1 MAELYKRPDSP
12 YWWCDYRQNG
22 IRKRIRTGMRIGNSR
37 GKRPAAGSDAEKWLI
52 KFENDLAFKQLGIS
66 TVHDIALT
74 DLIPKYVAHYLQQF
88 EAGAVKE
95 DTYVRVKDRS
105 KLWLKRCLAHGIT
118 GVKALTPQLTLE
130 YRNNRRKNDDPNG
143 EPVTQHTWN
152 RECTALGQLWT
163 FAKDKLE
170 IDCKNYWADA
180 YYKKPKTVY
189 KHRCLDNDEVE
200 LLLFGGGK
208 FANTA
213 WYNEWKYMTYV
224 MYYTGA
230 RIHAA
235 AELQIS
241 SAIFDEK
248 LVWLANKNSDDH
260 NAYMPKPLYDFL
272 KKYKPESEPTSGMYL
287 KAPPKGATRTNYW
300 TRWWPICSK
309 KIGVKCTAH
318 DMRNTY
324 ITRMTQNLD
333 QRVSM
338 NIVGHSSA
346 KIHELYNH
354 NMAWK
359 YADEIERVLNV
370 TTVQDKASNVSVLK
384 SAS

>member
-12 YWWCDYRQNG
+12 YWWCAFRRNG
-22 IRKRIRTGMRIGNSR
+22 ILKRMSTGMRIGNSR

-52 KFENDLAFKQLGIS
+52 KFENDLAFKQIGIS

-88 EAGAVKE
+88 ESGAVKE
-95 DTYVRVKDRS
+95 DTYERVKYRS
-105 KLWLKRCLAHGIT
+105 QHWLQRCLSYDIT
-118 GVKALTPQLTLE
+118 SVKALTPELTLQ
-130 YRNNRRKNDDPNG
+130 YRNNRKKPNG
-143 EPVTQHTWN
+143 EPVTQLTWN
-152 RECTALGQLWT
+152 RECTDLGQIWT

-170 IDCKNYWADA
+170 IECKNYWADA

-189 KHRCLDNDEVE
+189 KHRCLNNDEVE

-230 RIHAA
+230 RIGSA

-260 NAYMPKPLYDFL
+260 NAYMPNPLYDFL
-272 KKYKPESEPTSGMYL
+272 KKYKTESEPNSGMFL

-300 TRWWPICSK
+300 TRWWPVCSK

-324 ITRMTQNLD
+324 ITRMTENLD

-359 YADEIERVLNV
+359 YADEIERVLSVNQ
-370 TTVQDKASNVSVLK
+370 VQDKAANVSVLK

>member
-1 MAELYKRPDSP
+1 
-12 YWWCDYRQNG
+12 
-22 IRKRIRTGMRIGNSR
+22 
-37 GKRPAAGSDAEKWLI
+37 
-52 KFENDLAFKQLGIS
+52 
-66 TVHDIALT
+66 
-74 DLIPKYVAHYLQQF
+74 
-88 EAGAVKE
+88 
-95 DTYVRVKDRS
+95 
-105 KLWLKRCLAHGIT
+105 
-118 GVKALTPQLTLE
+118 
-130 YRNNRRKNDDPNG
+130 
-143 EPVTQHTWN
+143 
-152 RECTALGQLWT
+152 
-163 FAKDKLE
+163 
-170 IDCKNYWADA
+170 
-180 YYKKPKTVY
+180 
-189 KHRCLDNDEVE
+189 
-200 LLLFGGGK
+200 
-208 FANTA
+208 
-213 WYNEWKYMTYV
+213 

-370 TTVQDKASNVSVLK
+370 TTVQDKASNVTVLK